1 MIKTTI
7 KKEATED
14 YLMSQLEICKTKEDL
29 ILAFW
34 FYWVESVVTN
44 SIDFQKVLSCSS
56 VNKWFL
62 IELRKEEIE
71 FEKLI
76 AKRPQTKG
84 AYKDWLYCKCISK
97 LMCRFPK
104 ALLESVKK
112 KEQKRPQLKVL
123 IMPIEKQ
130 N

>member
-1 MIKTTI
+1 MKTTI

-44 SIDFQKVLSCSS
+44 SIDFQKVLSNSS

-62 IELRKEEIE
+62 VELRKEEIE
-71 FEKLI
+71 FKNLI
-76 AKRPQTKG
+76 AKSPRIKG
-84 AYKDWLYCKCISK
+84 REKDWIYCKCISK

-112 KEQKRPQLKVL
+112 KEQKRPHLKVL